1 MRQSFPGFIRLR
13 KPSAKC
19 FESFALQNDRC
30 FSFENQNISNI
41 SSMLEGSKVV
51 SFPSRYRFSFTDPF
65 ATIRFFRDFFLFS
78 KKKNRQT
85 STENKERN
93 SKSLAIKYFI
103 FSDLEV
109 AQFAI
114 IAQNIPENRAS
125 LN

>member
-1 MRQSFPGFIRLR
+1 M
-13 KPSAKC
+13 
-19 FESFALQNDRC
+19 
-30 FSFENQNISNI
+30 
-41 SSMLEGSKVV
+41 V
-51 SFPSRYRFSFTDPF
+51 SFSYRYRFSFTDPF
-65 ATIRFFRDFFLFS
+65 AIIRFFRDFFSLF
-78 KKKNRQT
+78 KKKNGQT

>member
-1 MRQSFPGFIRLR
+1 
-13 KPSAKC
+13 
-19 FESFALQNDRC
+19 
-30 FSFENQNISNI
+30 
-41 SSMLEGSKVV
+41 MLEGSKVV

-78 KKKNRQT
+78 KKKKRKT

>member
-1 MRQSFPGFIRLR
+1 
-13 KPSAKC
+13 
-19 FESFALQNDRC
+19 
-30 FSFENQNISNI
+30 
-41 SSMLEGSKVV
+41 MLEGSKVV
-51 SFPSRYRFSFTDPF
+51 SFSYRYRFSFTDPF
-65 ATIRFFRDFFLFS
+65 AIIRFFRDFFLFS
-78 KKKNRQT
+78 KKKIKNGQT

-93 SKSLAIKYFI
+93 SKSLAIKCFI

>member
-1 MRQSFPGFIRLR
+1 
-13 KPSAKC
+13 
-19 FESFALQNDRC
+19 
-30 FSFENQNISNI
+30 
-41 SSMLEGSKVV
+41 MLEGSKVV

-78 KKKNRQT
+78 KKKKNGQT

>member
-1 MRQSFPGFIRLR
+1 
-13 KPSAKC
+13 
-19 FESFALQNDRC
+19 
-30 FSFENQNISNI
+30 
-41 SSMLEGSKVV
+41 MLEGSKVV
-51 SFPSRYRFSFTDPF
+51 SFSYRYRFSFTDPF
-65 ATIRFFRDFFLFS
+65 AIIRFFRDFFLFS

-114 IAQNIPENRAS
+114 IAQNIPENRAN

>member
-1 MRQSFPGFIRLR
+1 
-13 KPSAKC
+13 
-19 FESFALQNDRC
+19 
-30 FSFENQNISNI
+30 
-41 SSMLEGSKVV
+41 MLEGSKVV

-65 ATIRFFRDFFLFS
+65 AIIRFFRDFFLFLK
-78 KKKNRQT
+78 KKKNGQT

-93 SKSLAIKYFI
+93 SKSLTIKYFI

>member
-1 MRQSFPGFIRLR
+1 M
-13 KPSAKC
+13 
-19 FESFALQNDRC
+19 
-30 FSFENQNISNI
+30 
-41 SSMLEGSKVV
+41 V

-65 ATIRFFRDFFLFS
+65 ATIRFFCDFFLFS
-78 KKKNRQT
+78 KKKNGQT

>member
-1 MRQSFPGFIRLR
+1 
-13 KPSAKC
+13 
-19 FESFALQNDRC
+19 
-30 FSFENQNISNI
+30 
-41 SSMLEGSKVV
+41 MLEGSKVV

-65 ATIRFFRDFFLFS
+65 AIIRFFRDFFLFK
-78 KKKNRQT
+78 KKKNGQT
-85 STENKERN
+85 SSENKERN
-93 SKSLAIKYFI
+93 SKSLTIKYFI

>member
-1 MRQSFPGFIRLR
+1 M
-13 KPSAKC
+13 
-19 FESFALQNDRC
+19 
-30 FSFENQNISNI
+30 
-41 SSMLEGSKVV
+41 V

-78 KKKNRQT
+78 KKKKGKT

>member
-1 MRQSFPGFIRLR
+1 
-13 KPSAKC
+13 
-19 FESFALQNDRC
+19 
-30 FSFENQNISNI
+30 
-41 SSMLEGSKVV
+41 MLEGSKVV

-78 KKKNRQT
+78 KKNNGQA

>member
-1 MRQSFPGFIRLR
+1 
-13 KPSAKC
+13 
-19 FESFALQNDRC
+19 
-30 FSFENQNISNI
+30 
-41 SSMLEGSKVV
+41 MLEGSKVV
-51 SFPSRYRFSFTDPF
+51 SFSYRYRFSFTDPF
-65 ATIRFFRDFFLFS
+65 AIIRFFRDFFLFS
-78 KKKNRQT
+78 KKKKNRQT

-93 SKSLAIKYFI
+93 SKSLAIKCFI

>member
-1 MRQSFPGFIRLR
+1 
-13 KPSAKC
+13 
-19 FESFALQNDRC
+19 
-30 FSFENQNISNI
+30 
-41 SSMLEGSKVV
+41 MLEGSKVV
-51 SFPSRYRFSFTDPF
+51 SFFSRYRFTFTDPF
-65 ATIRFFRDFFLFS
+65 AIIRFFRDFFLFS
-78 KKKNRQT
+78 NGQA

-93 SKSLAIKYFI
+93 SKSLAIKYII

>member
-1 MRQSFPGFIRLR
+1 M
-13 KPSAKC
+13 
-19 FESFALQNDRC
+19 
-30 FSFENQNISNI
+30 
-41 SSMLEGSKVV
+41 V
-51 SFPSRYRFSFTDPF
+51 SFSYRYRFSFTDPF
-65 ATIRFFRDFFLFS
+65 AITRFFRDFFLFS
-78 KKKNRQT
+78 KKKKNRQT

-93 SKSLAIKYFI
+93 SKSLAIKCFI

>member
-1 MRQSFPGFIRLR
+1 
-13 KPSAKC
+13 
-19 FESFALQNDRC
+19 
-30 FSFENQNISNI
+30 
-41 SSMLEGSKVV
+41 MLEGSKVV
-51 SFPSRYRFSFTDPF
+51 SFFSRYRFTFTDPF
-65 ATIRFFRDFFLFS
+65 AIIRFFRDFFLFS
-78 KKKNRQT
+78 KKNNGQA

-114 IAQNIPENRAS
+114 IAQNIAENRAS